1 MILNLCTRGNG
12 EFVSGCYYSNIDI
25 RRHNTTGATFKKIL
39 RGLKYVNLVN
49 NDFYTSMSL
58 EDLGKAIS
66 INYLL
71 SGGDSETD
79 PLAQVILGK
88 EPLIGAGINPNY
100 LNERN

>member
-1 MILNLCTRGNG
+1 
-12 EFVSGCYYSNIDI
+12 
-25 RRHNTTGATFKKIL
+25 
-39 RGLKYVNLVN
+39 
-49 NDFYTSMSL
+49 MSL